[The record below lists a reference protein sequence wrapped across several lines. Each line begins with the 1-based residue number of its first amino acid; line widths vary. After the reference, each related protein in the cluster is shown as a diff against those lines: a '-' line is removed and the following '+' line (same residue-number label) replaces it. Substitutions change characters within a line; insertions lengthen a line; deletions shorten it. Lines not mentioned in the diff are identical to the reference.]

1 MNKLL
6 ERCNQSPKTE
16 PGIKKKYEQTIHK
29 YWNWNCDLKTSNK
42 PKFKQMWILPN
53 IERRVNIYPSETNP
67 KNCREGIL
75 PNSLYE
81 ATITSIPKPE
91 KDTTKITGQYHWWKQ
106 TQQSSTKYHQSESN
120 STLKGLYTMIK

>member
-42 PKFKQMWILPN
+42 QKFKQMWILPN

-91 KDTTKITGQYHWWKQ
+91 KDTTKITGHLSLMKTYTTILNKVSAIWIQQYIKRII
-106 TQQSSTKYHQSESN
+106 YHD
-120 STLKGLYTMIK
+120 

>member
-42 PKFKQMWILPN
+42 QKFKQMWILPN

-91 KDTTKITGQYHWWKQ
+91 TDTTKITGQLSLMKTYTTILNKVSAIWIQQYIKRIIYHD
-106 TQQSSTKYHQSESN
+106 
-120 STLKGLYTMIK
+120 